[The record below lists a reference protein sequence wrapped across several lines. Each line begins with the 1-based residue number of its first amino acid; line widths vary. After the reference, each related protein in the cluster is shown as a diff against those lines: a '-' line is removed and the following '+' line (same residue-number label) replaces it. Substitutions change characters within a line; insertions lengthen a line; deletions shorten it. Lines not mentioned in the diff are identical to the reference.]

1 MTLRFEWDEIK
12 ASINLEKHGVDFSEA
27 STVFADTR
35 SITIWYESHSDQED
49 RYVDIGISVFGRLIV
64 VVYTER
70 EERISIISSRPAT
83 SKERAA
89 YERQDT

>member
-27 STVFADTR
+27 LTVFGDPR
-35 SITIWYESHSDQED
+35 SLTIWDEPHSEEED
-49 RYVDIGISVFGRLIV
+49 RFIDIGLSVFGRLLV

-70 EERISIISSRPAT
+70 EEQIRIISSRPAT
-83 SKERAA
+83 SKEQAA